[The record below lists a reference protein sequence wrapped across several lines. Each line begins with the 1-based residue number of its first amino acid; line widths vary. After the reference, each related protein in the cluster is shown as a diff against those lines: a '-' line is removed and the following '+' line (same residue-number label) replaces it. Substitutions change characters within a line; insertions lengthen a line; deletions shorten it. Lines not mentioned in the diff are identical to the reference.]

1 MENKTLFS
9 TIPKLNQLKHFLVI
23 IDFAEIEE
31 VTFLNVFNKQKILAR
46 RLIESRDDILAAPVK
61 GQISHIHLIISED
74 SYERNE
80 LEATLDSLKLIL
92 NGPFFLPY
100 IVYLRAIHFT
110 LNVKLSDEW
119 NEVQNYFVKSDKFLK
134 TKEILQSVRVHL
146 FITDASLG
154 VCAYGLRLK
163 LPEISLSDLGVDI
176 DKFYSTGFAETKKTV
191 YTLPDFKSATALGV
205 YMNLPNTGPFK
216 EYSDLRNYWKIVYG
230 YPLPENEEGMV
241 YVDVTF
247 GWNSIT
253 YVYPIICLFPY
264 EPLPFK
270 SKMPFESI
278 YGFLETVERKF
289 PKICGHPLNIRTKA
303 RSFLSLSF

>member
-1 MENKTLFS
+1 MS
-9 TIPKLNQLKHFLVI
+9 
-23 IDFAEIEE
+23 
-31 VTFLNVFNKQKILAR
+31 R

-146 FITDASLG
+146 FITGTVDKYLTTQHSDAIRTNQIFLLG
-154 VCAYGLRLK
+154 IT
-163 LPEISLSDLGVDI
+163 LPQSISL
-176 DKFYSTGFAETKKTV
+176 FF
-191 YTLPDFKSATALGV
+191 
-205 YMNLPNTGPFK
+205 
-216 EYSDLRNYWKIVYG
+216 
-230 YPLPENEEGMV
+230 
-241 YVDVTF
+241 
-247 GWNSIT
+247 
-253 YVYPIICLFPY
+253 
-264 EPLPFK
+264 
-270 SKMPFESI
+270 
-278 YGFLETVERKF
+278 
-289 PKICGHPLNIRTKA
+289 
-303 RSFLSLSF
+303 